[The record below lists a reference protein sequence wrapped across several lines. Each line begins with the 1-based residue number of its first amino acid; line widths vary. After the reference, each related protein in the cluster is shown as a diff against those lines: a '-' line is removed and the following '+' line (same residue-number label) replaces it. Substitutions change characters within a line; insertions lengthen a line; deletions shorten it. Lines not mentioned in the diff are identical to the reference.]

1 MTTVKLSPEEM
12 TIRRRLKDD
21 FPHYAAKCLK
31 IRPKKGGLIP
41 LDLNR
46 VQRHIHER
54 LQRQIKQTGK
64 VRALILKARQPGC
77 STYVEGRFYWKV
89 THRSGVRAFI
99 LCHKQEATD
108 AIFEMAHRFHTKCP
122 VLVRPHTS
130 RASAKELHFD
140 RLDSG
145 YRVSTAGAEAVGRG

>member
-1 MTTVKLSPEEM
+1 MTAAKLSPEELA
-12 TIRRRLKDD
+12 IRRRLKDN

-64 VRALILKARQPGC
+64 VRAGTKLHLRCYQCIGQYVPTGRMTGDGSLK
-77 STYVEGRFYWKV
+77 SL
-89 THRSGVRAFI
+89 AF
-99 LCHKQEATD
+99 L
-108 AIFEMAHRFHTKCP
+108 
-122 VLVRPHTS
+122 S
-130 RASAKELHFD
+130 
-140 RLDSG
+140 
-145 YRVSTAGAEAVGRG
+145 